1 MVTKTEK
8 LKNTAT
14 DTMTAIASGV
24 GSLFGSGKLKE
35 LEQTNVMLHE
45 EITKRDKGIEHL
57 HKKIEQLQEQ
67 HSQQLQNVKETHQ
80 QELKAKDKEISQLGN
95 IIAKAFKW
103 FPMLKEMLRI
113 EKFCRFIGF
122 TQEMTDS
129 LIIKKE
135 ALVCSGKIYSEE
147 HKRKFEVKNETFKVE
162 KDRDD
167 DTKLVLT
174 INGKP
179 ISNWFKEQFEKLR
192 QSMHPTTQTQERSKG
207 LRM

>member
-103 FPMLKEMLRI
+103 FPILREMLRM
-113 EKFCRFIGF
+113 EKFCKFIGF

-129 LIIKKE
+129 LIIKKK

-147 HKRKFEVKNETFKVE
+147 YKRKFEVKDETFKVE
-162 KDRDD
+162 KGTD

-174 INGKP
+174 INKKP
-179 ISNWFKEQFEKLR
+179 ISEWFREQIEKLH
-192 QSMHPTTQTQERSKG
+192 QSMHPSQTEKRSQSFK
-207 LRM
+207 L